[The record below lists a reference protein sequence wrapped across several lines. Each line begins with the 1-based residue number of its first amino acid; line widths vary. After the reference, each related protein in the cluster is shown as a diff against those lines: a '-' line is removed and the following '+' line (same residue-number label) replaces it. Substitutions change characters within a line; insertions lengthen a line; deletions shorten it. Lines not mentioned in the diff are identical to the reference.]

1 MAFLRLRSAAILVG
15 LGAPATALAC
25 GEWAPE
31 LTLSTHAS
39 RPSAGFEA
47 TWVDAPTCS
56 SFTVDHYEVCWAQ
69 EATAPGDPFSAEGC
83 RVMGRS
89 LSGKFMVNR
98 SNSTFASRV
107 FACENAS
114 CTDYY
119 GLDTGQT
126 IASAAADD
134 DEASATT
141 ETEQWV
147 LTSISD
153 YADTDRAVDDTN
165 ANSASALMIL
175 PGWPGD
181 NHLAVWW
188 SSHSSPETIHY
199 KRSTM
204 AGWQDFN
211 SATMGWTATVDV
223 AAGVYSGTG
232 VFVKPTHPWVIP
244 EVAQEPGYNEV
255 RTYRMFLQ
263 ADDDGSAPFNIV
275 SIGSRDDVGDDFGLE
290 CLNPANCT
298 ADGDTCLAG
307 NMCGWDNS
315 DAVVEVCGDGTEA
328 CSNLTNA
335 GMGRFMFDN
344 LRDSDGAVNFQE
356 DKLRMV
362 FTGQR
367 TYACGSGRPSGG
379 DDVYMAVWSPV
390 THVWTVDATAGC
402 PNEKVDQRH
411 DHGLI
416 ALRKGE
422 YKMYAKKDN
431 KEYKVT
437 YYNGAAW
444 ENEQDIEIVFDGGGE
459 VDHACLENIYTLA
472 HRGGGKYYQAGF
484 VRTKPGDEC
493 FGRTGGGVAYLE
505 LQN

>member
-1 MAFLRLRSAAILVG
+1 M
-15 LGAPATALAC
+15 GAHTR
-25 GEWAPE
+25 
-31 LTLSTHAS
+31 
-39 RPSAGFEA
+39 RPSAGYA
-47 TWVDAPTCS
+47 LAWVDAPSCS
-56 SFTVDHYEVCWAQ
+56 SFGVDHYEVCWN
-69 EATAPGDPFSAEGC
+69 EGSEAPGDPFNADQC

-89 LSGKFMVNR
+89 LSGQILVNR
-98 SNSTFASRV
+98 SNTTFAGRV
-107 FACENAS
+107 FACATAS

-119 GLDTGQT
+119 GLNSGET
-126 IASAAADD
+126 IASASADD

-141 ETEQWV
+141 DTEQWV

-153 YADTDRAVDDTN
+153 YADTDRAIDDSN

-175 PGWPGD
+175 PGWPGE
-181 NHLAVWW
+181 NHLALWW
-188 SSHSSPETIHY
+188 SSNSSPEKIHY
-199 KRSTM
+199 KRATI
-204 AGWQDFN
+204 AAWQDFN
-211 SATMGWTATVDV
+211 SAGMGWTPTVEV

-232 VFVKPTHPWVIP
+232 VFVKPTHPWVVP
-244 EVAQEPGYNEV
+244 EVQEQPGYNTV

-263 ADDDGSAPFNIV
+263 VDDDGSAPFNIA

-307 NMCGWDNS
+307 NMCGWDNA
-315 DAVVEVCGDGTEA
+315 DAVVEVCGDSTAA

-344 LRDSDGAVNFQE
+344 LRDSDGAVNFQR
-356 DKLRMV
+356 DRLRMV

-367 TYACGSGRPSGG
+367 TYECGSGRPTGG
-379 DDVYMAVWSPV
+379 DDVYMAIWSPAAKAWAV
-390 THVWTVDATAGC
+390 NSTSGC
-402 PNEKVDQRH
+402 PDENVDQRH

-416 ALRKGE
+416 ALPRGE
-422 YKMYAKKDN
+422 WKMYAKKDN
-431 KEYKVT
+431 KEYKVIYFT
-437 YYNGAAW
+437 GASW
-444 ENEQDIEIVFDGGGE
+444 ENEQDIDISFDGGSA
-459 VDHACLENIYTLA
+459 VDHACLENIYTLS
-472 HRGGGKYYQAGF
+472 HRGGGQYYQGGF